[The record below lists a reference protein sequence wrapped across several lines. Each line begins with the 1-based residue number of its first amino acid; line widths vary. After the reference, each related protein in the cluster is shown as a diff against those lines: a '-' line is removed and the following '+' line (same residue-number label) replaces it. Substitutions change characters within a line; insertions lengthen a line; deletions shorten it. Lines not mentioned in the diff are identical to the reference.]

1 MKGKRMKMNTNIRT
15 FSSKKLVLGLVTTAI
30 GISTIALVSEN
41 AHASTSTVKSQ
52 TVTKKTKTTTL
63 TTKPTTTVKT
73 VKPAVVKA
81 TTTKAATNVTTKKP
95 RATVK
100 PIAQK
105 APVTKQSVPV
115 KKPVSKAISTTTIKA
130 PVTPKVPTTTAK
142 KPSTTTK
149 VPTTTAKKP
158 STITKVPTTTTKKP
172 STTTKV
178 STTTAKKPSTTT
190 KVPTTTAK
198 KPSIATKVPETTAKK
213 ASTTTKAPTT
223 TAKKPS
229 TPIKSTT
236 ISSTKTQTTPVK
248 TQSTPTKTQASSTT
262 TPQTTKSN
270 TSSTVPTPSAPVQPS
285 TIANAP
291 VKTNE
296 ASQNTVS
303 PKLENTNIQDKTL
316 QSQETIKATPETE
329 TKTASATRKQD
340 YYKSMTEL
348 YKDTTEGIDWKKDTR
363 NVGKSVLIVA
373 PHGGNIEQGT
383 SELTKLVANNGD
395 FDYFSFEAIRPSNN
409 TQLHVTSTNYDDA
422 TLHEMI
428 QDRTATIS
436 IHGAQGEEQ
445 LVYLG
450 GYQSPLRDAIQSQ
463 LELKG
468 FVVKIP
474 PEYLGGLSNANF
486 INKVEESTGVQLE
499 LTTALRKAFFK
510 DEDTSTASRKKIENW
525 TTTMYD
531 FAEALNG
538 AIKQV
543 YPENQG

>member
-1 MKGKRMKMNTNIRT
+1 MKMNTNIRT

-81 TTTKAATNVTTKKP
+81 MTTKVATNVTTKKTQ
-95 RATVK
+95 ATVK

-130 PVTPKVPTTTAK
+130 PVMPKVPTTTAK

-149 VPTTTAKKP
+149 APTTTAKKP
-158 STITKVPTTTTKKP
+158 
-172 STTTKV
+172 
-178 STTTAKKPSTTT
+178 
-190 KVPTTTAK
+190 
-198 KPSIATKVPETTAKK
+198 
-213 ASTTTKAPTT
+213 STTTKAPTT

-236 ISSTKTQTTPVK
+236 ISSTKTQTIPVK

-270 TSSTVPTPSAPVQPS
+270 TPSTVPTPSAPVQPS

-543 YPENQG
+543 YPQNQG

>member
-1 MKGKRMKMNTNIRT
+1 MNTNIRT

-52 TVTKKTKTTTL
+52 TITKKTKTTTL

-81 TTTKAATNVTTKKP
+81 TTTKAATNVTTKKTQ
-95 RATVK
+95 ATVK

-130 PVTPKVPTTTAK
+130 PVTSKVPTTTTK
-142 KPSTTTK
+142 KPSITTK

-158 STITKVPTTTTKKP
+158 STI
-172 STTTKV
+172 TKV

-198 KPSIATKVPETTAKK
+198 KP
-213 ASTTTKAPTT
+213 STTTKAPTT

-236 ISSTKTQTTPVK
+236 ISSTKTQTIPVK

-270 TSSTVPTPSAPVQPS
+270 TPSTVPTPSAPVQPS

>member
-1 MKGKRMKMNTNIRT
+1 MKMNTNIRT

-52 TVTKKTKTTTL
+52 TVTKTTTL

-81 TTTKAATNVTTKKP
+81 TPTKAATNVTTKKTQ
-95 RATVK
+95 ATVK

-115 KKPVSKAISTTTIKA
+115 KKPVSKAISTTMVKA
-130 PVTPKVPTTTAK
+130 PVTSKVPTTTAKKPSTITKVSTTTAKKPSITTKVPTTTAKKPSTITKVPTTTAK

-158 STITKVPTTTTKKP
+158 STTTKVPATTTKKP
-172 STTTKV
+172 
-178 STTTAKKPSTTT
+178 
-190 KVPTTTAK
+190 
-198 KPSIATKVPETTAKK
+198 
-213 ASTTTKAPTT
+213 STTTKAPTT

-348 YKDTTEGIDWKKDTR
+348 YKDTR
-363 NVGKSVLIVA
+363 NVGKSVLIAA

-499 LTTALRKAFFK
+499 LTTALRKVFFK

-543 YPENQG
+543 YPEN

>member
-1 MKGKRMKMNTNIRT
+1 MKMNTNIRT

-52 TVTKKTKTTTL
+52 TVTKTTTL

-81 TTTKAATNVTTKKP
+81 TTTKAATNVTTKKTQ
-95 RATVK
+95 ATVK

-115 KKPVSKAISTTTIKA
+115 KKTVSKAISTTTVKA
-130 PVTPKVPTTTAK
+130 PVTSKVPTTTVK
-142 KPSTTTK
+142 KPSTTTKVPTTTTKKPSITTK

-158 STITKVPTTTTKKP
+158 STI
-172 STTTKV
+172 TKV

-198 KPSIATKVPETTAKK
+198 KPSITTKVPA
-213 ASTTTKAPTT
+213 T

-270 TSSTVPTPSAPVQPS
+270 TPSTVPTPSAPVQPS

-296 ASQNTVS
+296 ASQNTVF

>member
-1 MKGKRMKMNTNIRT
+1 MKMKTNIRT
-15 FSSKKLVLGLVTTAI
+15 FSSKKLVLGIVTTAI

-52 TVTKKTKTTTL
+52 KVTKTTKPVPA
-63 TTKPTTTVKT
+63 TTKPSTTVKT
-73 VKPAVVKA
+73 VKPVMVK
-81 TTTKAATNVTTKKP
+81 TSTTKATTNVTTKKP
-95 RATVK
+95 QAIVK
-100 PIAQK
+100 LTAQK
-105 APVTKQSVPV
+105 APVTKKSVPV

-130 PVTPKVPTTTAK
+130 PVASKPATPTMK
-142 KPSTTTK
+142 KPST
-149 VPTTTAKKP
+149 V
-158 STITKVPTTTTKKP
+158 
-172 STTTKV
+172 TKV
-178 STTTAKKPSTTT
+178 ST
-190 KVPTTTAK
+190 PTTIK
-198 KPSIATKVPETTAKK
+198 KSN
-213 ASTTTKAPTT
+213 TTTKAPTST
-223 TAKKPS
+223 MVKKPS
-229 TPIKSTT
+229 STIKTSAISTKT
-236 ISSTKTQTTPVK
+236 STKTQTTPVK
-248 TQSTPTKTQASSTT
+248 TSSKSTMTQTPIKTPSTSMSPSTK
-262 TPQTTKSN
+262 PN
-270 TSSTVPTPSAPVQPS
+270 TSSTVPTTSAPVQPS
-285 TIANAP
+285 TIIKAP

-296 ASQNTVS
+296 EFQNIAT
-303 PKLENTNIQDKTL
+303 PKFENTNAQDMTL
-316 QSQETIKATPETE
+316 QSQEAVKPTTE
-329 TKTASATRKQD
+329 TGTNTQNATRKQD

-348 YKDTTEGIDWKKDTR
+348 YNDTKEGIDWKKDTR
-363 NVGKSVLIVA
+363 DVGKSVLIVA

-422 TLHEMI
+422 TLHDMI

-463 LELKG
+463 LEHKG

-510 DEDTSTASRKKIENW
+510 DGDASTASRKKIENW
-525 TTTMYD
+525 TNTMYD
-531 FAEALNG
+531 FAEALND

-543 YPENQG
+543 YSEN

>member
-1 MKGKRMKMNTNIRT
+1 MKMNTNIRT

-52 TVTKKTKTTTL
+52 TVTKTTTL

-81 TTTKAATNVTTKKP
+81 TTTKAATNVTTKKTQ
-95 RATVK
+95 ATVK

-115 KKPVSKAISTTTIKA
+115 KKTVSKAISTTTVKA
-130 PVTPKVPTTTAK
+130 PVTSKVPTTTVK
-142 KPSTTTK
+142 KPSTTTKVPTTTTKKPSITTK

-158 STITKVPTTTTKKP
+158 STITKVSTTTAKKP

-198 KPSIATKVPETTAKK
+198 KPSITTKVPA
-213 ASTTTKAPTT
+213 T

-270 TSSTVPTPSAPVQPS
+270 TPSTVPTPSAPVQPS

-296 ASQNTVS
+296 ASQNTVF

>member
-1 MKGKRMKMNTNIRT
+1 MKTNIRT

-41 AHASTSTVKSQ
+41 AHASTATVKSQ
-52 TVTKKTKTTTL
+52 TVTK
-63 TTKPTTTVKT
+63 TTKPAPVTTKPSTTVKT
-73 VKPAVVKA
+73 VKPVMVKTSTTIA
-81 TTTKAATNVTTKKP
+81 TTNVTTKKP
-95 RATVK
+95 QSIVK

-105 APVTKQSVPV
+105 APVTKKSVSV
-115 KKPVSKAISTTTIKA
+115 KKPVSKAVSTTTIKA
-130 PVTPKVPTTTAK
+130 PVASKPATPTMKKPITVTKAPKPKTMRKPSTVTKVSTPTTVKKSNTTTKAPSKTQTTSVKTPSKSTMTQTPPKTSSTLTSPSEKLNTSSKVPTTTA
-142 KPSTTTK
+142 PVQS
-149 VPTTTAKKP
+149 
-158 STITKVPTTTTKKP
+158 STITKTPVRTNEELQN
-172 STTTKV
+172 
-178 STTTAKKPSTTT
+178 
-190 KVPTTTAK
+190 
-198 KPSIATKVPETTAKK
+198 IAT
-213 ASTTTKAPTT
+213 
-223 TAKKPS
+223 
-229 TPIKSTT
+229 
-236 ISSTKTQTTPVK
+236 
-248 TQSTPTKTQASSTT
+248 
-262 TPQTTKSN
+262 
-270 TSSTVPTPSAPVQPS
+270 
-285 TIANAP
+285 
-291 VKTNE
+291 
-296 ASQNTVS
+296 
-303 PKLENTNIQDKTL
+303 PKLENTNTQGMTL
-316 QSQETIKATPETE
+316 QSQEAVKPTTE
-329 TKTASATRKQD
+329 AGTNTQNTTRKQD

-348 YKDTTEGIDWKKDTR
+348 YNDTKEGIDWKKDTR
-363 NVGKSVLIVA
+363 DVGKSVLIVA

-422 TLHEMI
+422 TLHDMI

-463 LELKG
+463 LERKG

-474 PEYLGGLSNANF
+474 PEYLSGLSNANF

-510 DEDTSTASRKKIENW
+510 DGDASTASRKKIENW

>member
-1 MKGKRMKMNTNIRT
+1 MNTNIRT

-130 PVTPKVPTTTAK
+130 PVTSKVPTTTAK
-142 KPSTTTK
+142 K
-149 VPTTTAKKP
+149 A
-158 STITKVPTTTTKKP
+158 
-172 STTTKV
+172 
-178 STTTAKKPSTTT
+178 STTT

-198 KPSIATKVPETTAKK
+198 KPSITTKVPTTTAKK
-213 ASTTTKAPTT
+213 ASTTTKVPATTAKKPSTTTKVPKT

-248 TQSTPTKTQASSTT
+248 TQGTPTKTQASSKT

-270 TSSTVPTPSAPVQPS
+270 TPSTVPTPSAPVQPS

-296 ASQNTVS
+296 ESQNTVT

>member
-1 MKGKRMKMNTNIRT
+1 MKMNTNIRT

-115 KKPVSKAISTTTIKA
+115 KKPVSKAISTTMVKA
-130 PVTPKVPTTTAK
+130 PVT
-142 KPSTTTK
+142 SK

-158 STITKVPTTTTKKP
+158 STITKV
-172 STTTKV
+172 
-178 STTTAKKPSTTT
+178 STTTAKKPSITTKVPTTTAKKPSTIT

-499 LTTALRKAFFK
+499 LTTALRKVFFK

-543 YPENQG
+543 YPEN

>member
-1 MKGKRMKMNTNIRT
+1 MKMNTNIRT

-130 PVTPKVPTTTAK
+130 PVTSKVPTTTAK
-142 KPSTTTK
+142 K
-149 VPTTTAKKP
+149 A
-158 STITKVPTTTTKKP
+158 
-172 STTTKV
+172 
-178 STTTAKKPSTTT
+178 STTT

-198 KPSIATKVPETTAKK
+198 KPSITTKVPTTTAKK
-213 ASTTTKAPTT
+213 ASTTTKVPAT

-229 TPIKSTT
+229 TTTKVPKTTAKKPTTPIKSTT

-248 TQSTPTKTQASSTT
+248 TQGTPTKTQASSKT

-270 TSSTVPTPSAPVQPS
+270 TPSTVPTPSAPVQPS

-296 ASQNTVS
+296 ESQNTVT

-445 LVYLG
+445 
-450 GYQSPLRDAIQSQ
+450 
-463 LELKG
+463 
-468 FVVKIP
+468 
-474 PEYLGGLSNANF
+474 
-486 INKVEESTGVQLE
+486 
-499 LTTALRKAFFK
+499 
-510 DEDTSTASRKKIENW
+510 
-525 TTTMYD
+525 
-531 FAEALNG
+531 
-538 AIKQV
+538 
-543 YPENQG
+543 

>member
-1 MKGKRMKMNTNIRT
+1 MKMNTNIRT

-30 GISTIALVSEN
+30 GISTLALVSEN

-81 TTTKAATNVTTKKP
+81 TTTKAATNVTTKKTQ
-95 RATVK
+95 ATVK

-130 PVTPKVPTTTAK
+130 PVTSKVPTTTTK
-142 KPSTTTK
+142 KPSITTK

-158 STITKVPTTTTKKP
+158 STITKV
-172 STTTKV
+172 
-178 STTTAKKPSTTT
+178 STTTAKKPS
-190 KVPTTTAK
+190 
-198 KPSIATKVPETTAKK
+198 I
-213 ASTTTKAPTT
+213 TTKAPTT

-270 TSSTVPTPSAPVQPS
+270 TPSTVPTPSAPVQPS
-285 TIANAP
+285 TITNAP

-316 QSQETIKATPETE
+316 QPQETIKATPETE

>member
-1 MKGKRMKMNTNIRT
+1 MKMNTNIRT

-81 TTTKAATNVTTKKP
+81 TTTKVATNVTTKKTQ
-95 RATVK
+95 ATVK

-130 PVTPKVPTTTAK
+130 PVMPKV
-142 KPSTTTK
+142 
-149 VPTTTAKKP
+149 
-158 STITKVPTTTTKKP
+158 
-172 STTTKV
+172 
-178 STTTAKKPSTTT
+178 
-190 KVPTTTAK
+190 
-198 KPSIATKVPETTAKK
+198 
-213 ASTTTKAPTT
+213 PTT

-236 ISSTKTQTTPVK
+236 ISSTKTQTIPVK

-270 TSSTVPTPSAPVQPS
+270 TPSTVPTPSAPVQPS

-363 NVGKSVLIVA
+363 NVGKSVLIAA

-531 FAEALNG
+531 FAEALNR

>member
-1 MKGKRMKMNTNIRT
+1 MKMNTNIRT

>member
-1 MKGKRMKMNTNIRT
+1 KRMKMNTNIRT

-52 TVTKKTKTTTL
+52 TITKKTKTTTL

-81 TTTKAATNVTTKKP
+81 TTTKAATNVTTKKTQ
-95 RATVK
+95 ATVK

-130 PVTPKVPTTTAK
+130 PVTSKVPTTTTK
-142 KPSTTTK
+142 KPSITTK

-158 STITKVPTTTTKKP
+158 STI
-172 STTTKV
+172 TKV

-198 KPSIATKVPETTAKK
+198 KPSTTTKVPATTTKKPSTTTKAPTTTAKK
-213 ASTTTKAPTT
+213 PSTTTKAPTT

-236 ISSTKTQTTPVK
+236 ISSTKTQTIPVK

-270 TSSTVPTPSAPVQPS
+270 TPSTVPTPSAPVQPS

>member
-1 MKGKRMKMNTNIRT
+1 MKMNTNIRT

-130 PVTPKVPTTTAK
+130 PVTSKVPTTTAK
-142 KPSTTTK
+142 K
-149 VPTTTAKKP
+149 A
-158 STITKVPTTTTKKP
+158 
-172 STTTKV
+172 
-178 STTTAKKPSTTT
+178 STTT

-198 KPSIATKVPETTAKK
+198 KPSITTKVPTTTAKK
-213 ASTTTKAPTT
+213 ASTTTKVPATTAKKPSTTTKVPKT

-248 TQSTPTKTQASSTT
+248 TQGTPTKTQASSKT

-270 TSSTVPTPSAPVQPS
+270 TPSTVPTPSAPVQPS

-296 ASQNTVS
+296 ESQNTVT

>member
-1 MKGKRMKMNTNIRT
+1 MKMNTNIRT
-15 FSSKKLVLGLVTTAI
+15 IYSKKLVLEIRTTAI
-30 GISTIALVSEN
+30 GISTIALEN
-41 AHASTSTVKSQ
+41 ENPHASTSTKKSQ

-130 PVTPKVPTTTAK
+130 PVTSKVPTTTAK
-142 KPSTTTK
+142 K
-149 VPTTTAKKP
+149 A
-158 STITKVPTTTTKKP
+158 
-172 STTTKV
+172 
-178 STTTAKKPSTTT
+178 STTT

-198 KPSIATKVPETTAKK
+198 KPSITTKVPTTTAKK
-213 ASTTTKAPTT
+213 ASTTTKVPATTAKKPSTTTKVPKT

-248 TQSTPTKTQASSTT
+248 TQGTPTKTQASSKT

-270 TSSTVPTPSAPVQPS
+270 TPSTVPTPSAPVQPS

-296 ASQNTVS
+296 ESQNTVT

-445 LVYLG
+445 LIYLG

-510 DEDTSTASRKKIENW
+510 DED
-525 TTTMYD
+525 
-531 FAEALNG
+531 
-538 AIKQV
+538 
-543 YPENQG
+543 

>member
-1 MKGKRMKMNTNIRT
+1 MKMNTNIRT

-52 TVTKKTKTTTL
+52 TVTKTTTL

-81 TTTKAATNVTTKKP
+81 TTTKAATNVTTKKTQ
-95 RATVK
+95 ATVK

-115 KKPVSKAISTTTIKA
+115 KKTVSKAISTTTVKA
-130 PVTPKVPTTTAK
+130 PVTSKVPTTTVK
-142 KPSTTTK
+142 KPSTTTKVPTTTTKKPSITTK

-158 STITKVPTTTTKKP
+158 STITKVSTTTAKKP

-198 KPSIATKVPETTAKK
+198 KPSITTKVPA
-213 ASTTTKAPTT
+213 T

-270 TSSTVPTPSAPVQPS
+270 TPSTVPTPSAPVQPS

-296 ASQNTVS
+296 ASQNTVF

-395 FDYFSFEAIRPSNN
+395 FDYFSFEAIRPFNN

>member
-1 MKGKRMKMNTNIRT
+1 MKMKTNIRT
-15 FSSKKLVLGLVTTAI
+15 FSSKKLVLGIVTTVI

-41 AHASTSTVKSQ
+41 AYASTSTVKSQ
-52 TVTKKTKTTTL
+52 IVKN

-73 VKPAVVKA
+73 VKPIAVKN
-81 TTTKAATNVTTKKP
+81 TTTKVATNVTIKKSK
-95 RATVK
+95 ATVK
-100 PIAQK
+100 PIVQK
-105 APVTKQSVPV
+105 APTTT
-115 KKPVSKAISTTTIKA
+115 KKPSTTTKAPTTTKKPSTTTKAPTTATKKPSTTTKTPTIATKKPSATTKA
-130 PVTPKVPTTTAK
+130 PVTTAK

-149 VPTTTAKKP
+149 APT
-158 STITKVPTTTTKKP
+158 I
-172 STTTKV
+172 
-178 STTTAKKPSTTT
+178 TAKKPSTTT
-190 KVPTTTAK
+190 KAPTITTPKPSTTTKAPTITTPKPSTTTKTPMSTAKKPSTTTKASATTAK
-198 KPSIATKVPETTAKK
+198 KPSI
-213 ASTTTKAPTT
+213 TTKAPTT

-229 TPIKSTT
+229 MTT
-236 ISSTKTQTTPVK
+236 KAPTTTTSPTTKPN
-248 TQSTPTKTQASSTT
+248 ASSTG
-262 TPQTTKSN
+262 N
-270 TSSTVPTPSAPVQPS
+270 
-285 TIANAP
+285 
-291 VKTNE
+291 
-296 ASQNTVS
+296 
-303 PKLENTNIQDKTL
+303 
-316 QSQETIKATPETE
+316 
-329 TKTASATRKQD
+329 ATRKQD

-348 YKDTTEGIDWKKDTR
+348 YNDTTEGIDWKKDTR

-373 PHGGNIEQGT
+373 PHGGNLEQGT

-422 TLHEMI
+422 TLHDMI

-436 IHGAQGEEQ
+436 IHGARGEEQ

-450 GYQSPLRDAIQSQ
+450 GYQSSLRDAIQSQ

-468 FVVKIP
+468 FIVKIP
-474 PEYLGGLSNANF
+474 PKYLGGLSNNNF

-510 DEDTSTASRKKIENW
+510 NEDTSTVSRKKIENW

-531 FAEALNG
+531 FAEALNA

>member
-1 MKGKRMKMNTNIRT
+1 MNINLIIVFEKILCIIEIIEIIKGKRMKMKTNIRT

-52 TVTKKTKTTTL
+52 KVTKTTKPAPA
-63 TTKPTTTVKT
+63 TTKPSTTVKT
-73 VKPAVVKA
+73 VKPVMVK
-81 TTTKAATNVTTKKP
+81 TSTTKATTNVTTKKP
-95 RATVK
+95 QAIVK

-105 APVTKQSVPV
+105 APVTKKSVSV

-130 PVTPKVPTTTAK
+130 PVASKTL
-142 KPSTTTK
+142 STT
-149 VPTTTAKKP
+149 VKK
-158 STITKVPTTTTKKP
+158 SN
-172 STTTKV
+172 
-178 STTTAKKPSTTT
+178 
-190 KVPTTTAK
+190 
-198 KPSIATKVPETTAKK
+198 
-213 ASTTTKAPTT
+213 TTTKAPTST
-223 TAKKPS
+223 TIKKPS
-229 TPIKSTT
+229 STIKTSAISTKTP
-236 ISSTKTQTTPVK
+236 TKTQTTSIK
-248 TQSTPTKTQASSTT
+248 TPSKSTMTQ
-262 TPQTTKSN
+262 TPPK
-270 TSSTVPTPSAPVQPS
+270 TSSTSMLPSTKPSTSSKVPTTSASVQPS
-285 TIANAP
+285 TITKAP

-296 ASQNTVS
+296 ELQNIAT
-303 PKLENTNIQDKTL
+303 PKLENTNTQGMTL
-316 QSQETIKATPETE
+316 QSQEAVKPTTE
-329 TKTASATRKQD
+329 TGTNTQNTTRKQD

-348 YKDTTEGIDWKKDTR
+348 YNDTKEGIDWKKDTR
-363 NVGKSVLIVA
+363 DVGKSVLIVA

-422 TLHEMI
+422 TLHDMI

-463 LELKG
+463 LERKG

-510 DEDTSTASRKKIENW
+510 DGDASTASRKKIENW

-538 AIKQV
+538 AIKQI
-543 YPENQG
+543 YPEN

>member
-1 MKGKRMKMNTNIRT
+1 MKMKTNIRT
-15 FSSKKLVLGLVTTAI
+15 FSSKKLVLGIVTTAI

-52 TVTKKTKTTTL
+52 KVTKTTKPVPA
-63 TTKPTTTVKT
+63 TTKPSTTVKT
-73 VKPAVVKA
+73 VKPVMVK
-81 TTTKAATNVTTKKP
+81 TSTTKATTNVTTKKP
-95 RATVK
+95 QAIVK
-100 PIAQK
+100 LTAQK
-105 APVTKQSVPV
+105 APVTKKSVPV

-130 PVTPKVPTTTAK
+130 PVASKPATPTMK
-142 KPSTTTK
+142 KPST
-149 VPTTTAKKP
+149 V
-158 STITKVPTTTTKKP
+158 
-172 STTTKV
+172 TKV
-178 STTTAKKPSTTT
+178 ST
-190 KVPTTTAK
+190 PTTIK
-198 KPSIATKVPETTAKK
+198 KSN
-213 ASTTTKAPTT
+213 TTTKAPTST
-223 TAKKPS
+223 MVKKPS
-229 TPIKSTT
+229 STIKTSAISTKT
-236 ISSTKTQTTPVK
+236 STKTQTTPVK
-248 TQSTPTKTQASSTT
+248 TSSKSTMTQTPIKTPSTSMSPSTK
-262 TPQTTKSN
+262 PN
-270 TSSTVPTPSAPVQPS
+270 TSSTVPTTSAPVQPS
-285 TIANAP
+285 TIIKAP

-296 ASQNTVS
+296 EFQNIAT
-303 PKLENTNIQDKTL
+303 PKFENTNAQDMTL
-316 QSQETIKATPETE
+316 QSQEAVKPTTE
-329 TKTASATRKQD
+329 TGTNTQNATRKQD

-348 YKDTTEGIDWKKDTR
+348 YNDTKEGIDWKKDTR
-363 NVGKSVLIVA
+363 DVGKSVLIVA

-422 TLHEMI
+422 TLHDMI

-463 LELKG
+463 LEHKG

-510 DEDTSTASRKKIENW
+510 DGDASTASRKKIENW

-531 FAEALNG
+531 FAEALND

-543 YPENQG
+543 YSEN

>member
-1 MKGKRMKMNTNIRT
+1 MKTNIRT
-15 FSSKKLVLGLVTTAI
+15 FSSKKLVLGIVTTVI

-41 AHASTSTVKSQ
+41 AYASTSTVKSQ
-52 TVTKKTKTTTL
+52 IVKN

-73 VKPAVVKA
+73 VKPIAVKN
-81 TTTKAATNVTTKKP
+81 TTTKVATNVTIKKSK
-95 RATVK
+95 ATVK
-100 PIAQK
+100 PIVQK
-105 APVTKQSVPV
+105 APTTT
-115 KKPVSKAISTTTIKA
+115 KKPSTTTKAPTTTKKPSTTTKAPTTATKKPSTTTKTPTIATKKPSATTKA
-130 PVTPKVPTTTAK
+130 PVTTAK

-149 VPTTTAKKP
+149 AP
-158 STITKVPTTTTKKP
+158 TITTPKP
-172 STTTKV
+172 STTTKAP
-178 STTTAKKPSTTT
+178 TITAKKPSTTT
-190 KVPTTTAK
+190 KAPTITTPKPSTTTKTPMSTAKKPSTTTKASVTTAK
-198 KPSIATKVPETTAKK
+198 KPSI
-213 ASTTTKAPTT
+213 TTKAPTT

-229 TPIKSTT
+229 MTT
-236 ISSTKTQTTPVK
+236 KAPTITTSPTTKPN
-248 TQSTPTKTQASSTT
+248 ASSTG
-262 TPQTTKSN
+262 N
-270 TSSTVPTPSAPVQPS
+270 
-285 TIANAP
+285 
-291 VKTNE
+291 
-296 ASQNTVS
+296 
-303 PKLENTNIQDKTL
+303 
-316 QSQETIKATPETE
+316 
-329 TKTASATRKQD
+329 ATRKQD

-348 YKDTTEGIDWKKDTR
+348 YNDTTEGIDWKKDTR

-373 PHGGNIEQGT
+373 PHGGNLEQGT

-422 TLHEMI
+422 TLHDMI

-436 IHGAQGEEQ
+436 IHGARGEEQ

-450 GYQSPLRDAIQSQ
+450 GYQSSLRDAIQSQ

-468 FVVKIP
+468 FIVKIP
-474 PEYLGGLSNANF
+474 PKYLGGLSNNNF

-510 DEDTSTASRKKIENW
+510 NEDTSTVSRKKIENW

-531 FAEALNG
+531 FAEALNA

>member
-1 MKGKRMKMNTNIRT
+1 MKMKTNIRT
-15 FSSKKLVLGLVTTAI
+15 FSSKKLVLGIVTTVI

-41 AHASTSTVKSQ
+41 AYASTSTVKSQ
-52 TVTKKTKTTTL
+52 IVKN

-73 VKPAVVKA
+73 VKPIAVKN
-81 TTTKAATNVTTKKP
+81 TTTKVATNVTIKKSK
-95 RATVK
+95 ATVK
-100 PIAQK
+100 PIVQK
-105 APVTKQSVPV
+105 APTTT
-115 KKPVSKAISTTTIKA
+115 KKPSTTTKAPTTTKKPSTTTKAPTTATKKPSTTTKTPTIATKKPSATTKA
-130 PVTPKVPTTTAK
+130 PVTTAK

-149 VPTTTAKKP
+149 AP
-158 STITKVPTTTTKKP
+158 TITTPKP
-172 STTTKV
+172 STTTKAP
-178 STTTAKKPSTTT
+178 TITAKKPSTTT
-190 KVPTTTAK
+190 KAPTITTPKPSTTTKTPMSTAKKPSTTTKASVTTAK
-198 KPSIATKVPETTAKK
+198 KPSI
-213 ASTTTKAPTT
+213 TTKAPTT

-229 TPIKSTT
+229 MTT
-236 ISSTKTQTTPVK
+236 KAPTITTSPTTKPN
-248 TQSTPTKTQASSTT
+248 ASSTG
-262 TPQTTKSN
+262 N
-270 TSSTVPTPSAPVQPS
+270 
-285 TIANAP
+285 
-291 VKTNE
+291 
-296 ASQNTVS
+296 
-303 PKLENTNIQDKTL
+303 
-316 QSQETIKATPETE
+316 
-329 TKTASATRKQD
+329 ATRKQD

-348 YKDTTEGIDWKKDTR
+348 YNDTTEGIDWKKDTR

-373 PHGGNIEQGT
+373 PHGGNLEQGT

-422 TLHEMI
+422 TLHDMI

-436 IHGAQGEEQ
+436 IHGARGEEQ

-450 GYQSPLRDAIQSQ
+450 GYQSSLRDAIQSQ

-468 FVVKIP
+468 FIVKIP
-474 PEYLGGLSNANF
+474 PKYLGGLSNNNF

-510 DEDTSTASRKKIENW
+510 NEDTSTVSRKKIENW

-531 FAEALNG
+531 FAEALNA

>member
-1 MKGKRMKMNTNIRT
+1 MKMNTNIRT

-52 TVTKKTKTTTL
+52 TVTKTTTL

-81 TTTKAATNVTTKKP
+81 TTTKAATNVTTKKTQ
-95 RATVK
+95 ATVK

-115 KKPVSKAISTTTIKA
+115 KKPVSKAISTTTVKA
-130 PVTPKVPTTTAK
+130 PVTSKVPTTTVK
-142 KPSTTTK
+142 KPSTTTKVPTTTTKKPSITTK

-158 STITKVPTTTTKKP
+158 STITKVSTTTAKKP

-198 KPSIATKVPETTAKK
+198 KPSITTKVPA
-213 ASTTTKAPTT
+213 T

-270 TSSTVPTPSAPVQPS
+270 TPSTVPTPSAPVQPS

>member
-1 MKGKRMKMNTNIRT
+1 MNTNIRT

-81 TTTKAATNVTTKKP
+81 TTTKVATNVTTKKTQ
-95 RATVK
+95 ATVK

-130 PVTPKVPTTTAK
+130 PVMPKV
-142 KPSTTTK
+142 
-149 VPTTTAKKP
+149 
-158 STITKVPTTTTKKP
+158 
-172 STTTKV
+172 
-178 STTTAKKPSTTT
+178 
-190 KVPTTTAK
+190 
-198 KPSIATKVPETTAKK
+198 
-213 ASTTTKAPTT
+213 PTT

-236 ISSTKTQTTPVK
+236 ISSTKTQTIPVK

-270 TSSTVPTPSAPVQPS
+270 TPSTVPTPSAPVQPS

-363 NVGKSVLIVA
+363 NVGKSVLIAA

-531 FAEALNG
+531 FAEALNR

>member
-1 MKGKRMKMNTNIRT
+1 MKMKTNIRT

-52 TVTKKTKTTTL
+52 TVTK
-63 TTKPTTTVKT
+63 TTKPAPVTTKPSTTVKT
-73 VKPAVVKA
+73 VKPVMVK
-81 TTTKAATNVTTKKP
+81 TSTTKATTNVTTKKP
-95 RATVK
+95 QAIVK

-105 APVTKQSVPV
+105 APVTKKSVSV

-130 PVTPKVPTTTAK
+130 PVASKTL
-142 KPSTTTK
+142 STT
-149 VPTTTAKKP
+149 VKK
-158 STITKVPTTTTKKP
+158 SN
-172 STTTKV
+172 
-178 STTTAKKPSTTT
+178 
-190 KVPTTTAK
+190 
-198 KPSIATKVPETTAKK
+198 
-213 ASTTTKAPTT
+213 TTTKAPTST
-223 TAKKPS
+223 TIKKPS
-229 TPIKSTT
+229 STIKTSAISTKTP
-236 ISSTKTQTTPVK
+236 TKTQTTSIK
-248 TQSTPTKTQASSTT
+248 TPSKSTMTQ
-262 TPQTTKSN
+262 TPPK
-270 TSSTVPTPSAPVQPS
+270 TSSTSMLSSTKPSTSSKVPTTSAPVQPS
-285 TIANAP
+285 TITKAP

-296 ASQNTVS
+296 ELQNIAT
-303 PKLENTNIQDKTL
+303 PKLENTNTQGMTL
-316 QSQETIKATPETE
+316 QSQEAVKPTTE
-329 TKTASATRKQD
+329 TGTNTQNTTRKQD

-348 YKDTTEGIDWKKDTR
+348 YNDTKEGIDWKKDTR
-363 NVGKSVLIVA
+363 DVGKSVLIVA

-422 TLHEMI
+422 TLHDMI

-463 LELKG
+463 LERKG

-510 DEDTSTASRKKIENW
+510 DGDASTASRKKIENW

-538 AIKQV
+538 AIKQI
-543 YPENQG
+543 YPEN

>member
-1 MKGKRMKMNTNIRT
+1 MKMKTNIRT

-52 TVTKKTKTTTL
+52 KVTKTTKTAPA
-63 TTKPTTTVKT
+63 TTKPSTTVKT
-73 VKPAVVKA
+73 VKPAVVKS

-95 RATVK
+95 QAIVK

-105 APVTKQSVPV
+105 APVTKKSVPV

-130 PVTPKVPTTTAK
+130 PVASKPATPAMK
-142 KPSTTTK
+142 KPST
-149 VPTTTAKKP
+149 V
-158 STITKVPTTTTKKP
+158 
-172 STTTKV
+172 TKV
-178 STTTAKKPSTTT
+178 STPKTIKKSNATTKAQTSTTVKKSNTTTKTPTSTMVKKPSSTIKTSAIST
-190 KVPTTTAK
+190 KT
-198 KPSIATKVPETTAKK
+198 
-213 ASTTTKAPTT
+213 
-223 TAKKPS
+223 
-229 TPIKSTT
+229 
-236 ISSTKTQTTPVK
+236 STKTQTTPVK
-248 TQSTPTKTQASSTT
+248 TPSKSTMTQTPIKTPSTSMSSSTK
-262 TPQTTKSN
+262 PN
-270 TSSTVPTPSAPVQPS
+270 TSSTVPTTSAPVQPS
-285 TIANAP
+285 TIIKAP

-296 ASQNTVS
+296 ELQNITT
-303 PKLENTNIQDKTL
+303 PKLENTNAQDMTL
-316 QSQETIKATPETE
+316 QSQEAVKPTTE
-329 TKTASATRKQD
+329 TGTNTQNATRKQD

-348 YKDTTEGIDWKKDTR
+348 YNDTKEGIDWKKDTR
-363 NVGKSVLIVA
+363 DVGKSVLIVA

-422 TLHEMI
+422 TLHDMI

-463 LELKG
+463 LERKG

-486 INKVEESTGVQLE
+486 INKVEGSTGVQLE

-510 DEDTSTASRKKIENW
+510 DGDASTASRKKIENW

-531 FAEALNG
+531 FAEALND

-543 YPENQG
+543 YPEN

>member
-1 MKGKRMKMNTNIRT
+1 MNTNIRT

-81 TTTKAATNVTTKKP
+81 TTTKVATNVTTKKTQ
-95 RATVK
+95 ATVK

-130 PVTPKVPTTTAK
+130 PVMPKVPTTTAK

-149 VPTTTAKKP
+149 APTTTAKKP
-158 STITKVPTTTTKKP
+158 
-172 STTTKV
+172 
-178 STTTAKKPSTTT
+178 
-190 KVPTTTAK
+190 
-198 KPSIATKVPETTAKK
+198 
-213 ASTTTKAPTT
+213 STTTKAPTT

-236 ISSTKTQTTPVK
+236 ISSTKTQTIPVK

-270 TSSTVPTPSAPVQPS
+270 TPSTVPTPSAPVQPS

-363 NVGKSVLIVA
+363 NVGKSVLIAA

>member
-1 MKGKRMKMNTNIRT
+1 MKMNTNIRT

-52 TVTKKTKTTTL
+52 TVTKTTTL

-81 TTTKAATNVTTKKP
+81 TTTKAATNVTTKKTQ
-95 RATVK
+95 ATVK

-115 KKPVSKAISTTTIKA
+115 KKTVSKAISTTTVKA
-130 PVTPKVPTTTAK
+130 PVTSKVPTTTVK

-158 STITKVPTTTTKKP
+158 SITTKVPATTAKKPSTITKVSTTTAKKP

-198 KPSIATKVPETTAKK
+198 KPSITTKVPA
-213 ASTTTKAPTT
+213 T

-270 TSSTVPTPSAPVQPS
+270 TPSTVPTPSAPVQPS

-296 ASQNTVS
+296 ASQNTVF

-373 PHGGNIEQGT
+373 PHGGNLEQGT